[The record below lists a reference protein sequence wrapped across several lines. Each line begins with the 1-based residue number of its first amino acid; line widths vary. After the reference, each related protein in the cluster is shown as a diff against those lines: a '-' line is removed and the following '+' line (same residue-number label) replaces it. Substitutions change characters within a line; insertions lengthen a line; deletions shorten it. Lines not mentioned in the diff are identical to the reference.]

1 MSLNDITDSFG
12 QYAKGNS
19 KQCVHLKEL
28 LRQAIIQLEEEQEVP
43 IIVKEKNKKFPFQ
56 VIRLN

>member
-19 KQCVHLKEL
+19 KQCEHLKEL

-43 IIVKEKNKKFPFQ
+43 ILVKEK
-56 VIRLN
+56 IRNSNSK